1 MNLATKER
9 INIKGLVEE
18 PAPQTDLIFDPGKEI
33 TRASWQ
39 KMLSQL
45 SELMES
51 DESGRYFPG
60 MFMHMFYLASQV
72 RSLPEI
78 GKDSDTVNKIFDWLN
93 KELDQQDYF
102 DFAYKAIP
110 LRLLFADEVEQ
121 IRKFPGFDK
130 SEQQVQ
136 GLIADFVSQK
146 PGTNWHAEIADM
158 LVAIKIM
165 YPTEFGWLF
174 GGNEKLQQHTL
185 ECINNFNGDN
195 FSKIRLAADCRLVF
209 PSMISEMKL
218 NSDLLTTGRDILSD
232 FAAANYWR
240 DFVRT
245 AFNLKVLSAERI
257 EFDEVGLK
265 LTMTERIIPP
275 EPIAVLPETRRF

>member
-78 GKDSDTVNKIFDWLN
+78 GKDSDTVNKI
-93 KELDQQDYF
+93 
-102 DFAYKAIP
+102 I
-110 LRLLFADEVEQ
+110 
-121 IRKFPGFDK
+121 
-130 SEQQVQ
+130 
-136 GLIADFVSQK
+136 LIS
-146 PGTNWHAEIADM
+146 P
-158 LVAIKIM
+158 
-165 YPTEFGWLF
+165 
-174 GGNEKLQQHTL
+174 
-185 ECINNFNGDN
+185 
-195 FSKIRLAADCRLVF
+195 IRLYHCAFCS
-209 PSMISEMKL
+209 PTKL
-218 NSDLLTTGRDILSD
+218 SKLGNSQALT
-232 FAAANYWR
+232 
-240 DFVRT
+240 
-245 AFNLKVLSAERI
+245 KVNNKYK
-257 EFDEVGLK
+257 V
-265 LTMTERIIPP
+265 
-275 EPIAVLPETRRF
+275 